1 MGKNYIHLS
10 LVERIKIDL
19 LRKANQS
26 IREIARQ
33 LGRAACTVSRELKRN
48 AKPTKQWN
56 GVYEG
61 ERAHQLAL
69 RRRRWNCRFKLA
81 HQPALRALVR
91 DHLAMGWSPQMIA
104 GRLALRDGH
113 TQISHESIYRFIYHR
128 SAQKDYWHRLLPRAK
143 HRRGKLKRRG
153 IRPVE
158 HIKQRVSPH
167 YSS

>member
-91 DHLAMGWSPQMIA
+91 D
-104 GRLALRDGH
+104 RLALRGDTALLDGNPALA
-113 TQISHESIYRFIYHR
+113 TGVVT
-128 SAQKDYWHRLLPRAK
+128 DY
-143 HRRGKLKRRG
+143 
-153 IRPVE
+153 
-158 HIKQRVSPH
+158 
-167 YSS
+167 